1 MSEIFDPCISKFS
14 QFLHIYT
21 MSVSETIGLL
31 NSVFSQ

>member
-1 MSEIFDPCISKFS
+1 MSEIFDHVYKKNS

-21 MSVSETIGLL
+21 MSVSETIELL